1 MSRPAYTLQEL
12 GAVQTALW
20 ETIERA
26 ERRAERMP
34 TSAEAIRRRAANI
47 RSVRDK
53 ILDAMRT
60 SIAATTRAENAN
72 QVQQ

>member
-1 MSRPAYTLQEL
+1 LGGDIVSRPAYTLQEL
-12 GAVQTALW
+12 CAVRTALW

-26 ERRAERMP
+26 EGRAERMP

-53 ILDAMRT
+53 ILDAMPDVDGRNY
-60 SIAATTRAENAN
+60 RG
-72 QVQQ
+72 